1 MELYSLSG
9 MKLKDLMDGY
19 QESGEHEFRFV
30 NDYAAGVYYLKLRVK
45 SGSGVCK
52 VVVVN

>member
-9 MKLKDLMDGY
+9 MKLRDLMDGY
-19 QESGEHEFRFV
+19 QGERVHEFGFV